1 MNVLIMTDIEGIT
14 NVDTFECL
22 QNKSSDE
29 YRKACEELMLDTNAA
44 IDGFYAAGATQVYVF
59 DGHAQ
64 GKNFIKE
71 MLDSR
76 AIQLYSDNWH
86 EYVSGGKIDVYAEV
100 GLHAMAGTQN
110 AFLEHTQSSLKWFD
124 YQINDVSCGEL
135 VQGAAYVGAYGI
147 PMVFVSGDVAACE
160 EAKRFIPQIS
170 TAVVKTAIGRNR
182 ATSLP
187 TEKARNLIYEKSKSS
202 LELARVIEPYKISL
216 PAKISVTFQ
225 RTDYCDEMA
234 DKYERVDSRTVVKI
248 IDEITT
254 YRSFTF

>member
-1 MNVLIMTDIEGIT
+1 MTDIEGIT
-14 NVDTFECL
+14 NVDTLECL
-22 QNKSSDE
+22 QDKSSED

-44 IDGFYAAGATQVYVF
+44 VKGFYDAGATQVYVF

-64 GKNFIKE
+64 GKNFIKDL
-71 MLDSR
+71 LDPR

-86 EYVSGGKIDVYAEV
+86 EYVSGGKIDAFAEV
-100 GLHAMAGTQN
+100 GLHAMAGTQD

-147 PMVFVSGDVAACE
+147 PLVFVSGDVAACE

-170 TAVVKTAIGRNR
+170 TAIVKVANGRNK

-187 TEKARNLIYEKSKSS
+187 TKEARDLIYEMAKSS
-202 LELARVIEPYKISL
+202 LLLAKVISPYKISL
-216 PAKISVTFQ
+216 PAKISVAFQ
-225 RTDYCDEMA
+225 RTDYCDEFSN
-234 DKYERVDSRTVVKI
+234 KYKRVGSRTVTKT

-254 YRSFTF
+254 FYSLTL